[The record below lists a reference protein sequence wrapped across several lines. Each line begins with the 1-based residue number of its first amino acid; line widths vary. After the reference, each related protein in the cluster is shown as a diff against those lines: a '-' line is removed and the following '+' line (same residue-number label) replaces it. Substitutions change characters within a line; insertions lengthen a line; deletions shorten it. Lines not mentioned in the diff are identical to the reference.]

1 MIIENENH
9 SQVGV
14 HMKFKKQSLAVLI
27 QCLCIGGVYAQLTPN
42 VAASTK
48 TSSEKYYQITGN
60 QLGYVLSTF
69 AAQSGVV
76 LSYDANMLKGLKSKG
91 ITGYYSVKN
100 GFDYLL
106 AEQPYQVEKQ
116 GATYHLM
123 PKSTAA
129 KRAINH
135 SQSIKNQQMALDS
148 SDTDYVK
155 LAQIKVNA
163 ELYQDKVNTT
173 QLNREQISRFRGTGN
188 GDVFSDMAGVQ
199 SNSLRNE
206 AGAIDIGIR
215 GMQGEGRVPIVID
228 GSLQS
233 SHTFRGYQGESDRTY
248 IDMDLISQIEVEKG
262 ASRAKFS
269 VGGIGGIVKMRTL
282 NTDDILLPDRQSG
295 VMLKGSFY
303 NNNKTPHISDNE
315 REQMSYLLR
324 NKLSSNNF
332 QNGAGTIAAGYRN
345 EIFDLVAAYSKREV
359 GNYFAGKHGIEYYLD
374 RDIVDVGPGQE
385 VVNTS
390 YKSDSGIIKAGINI
404 TDEHRVEVNMRRH
417 MQKAGEVM
425 AVYWNRSQVIDPNS
439 PPWGYIDGEYVLPQY
454 IEGAYKMP
462 QWSLGTAA
470 INAFSGSYTYKPKH
484 NNWIDL
490 ELGIWHTNAKYRQHN
505 GMLGMLSASYGDQYW
520 GSYQDYRSGIN
531 LENTSKIDALTLN
544 YGLTYDEQRMK
555 PQNLIERE
563 TARNGLRQESSIFLN
578 GDYLFKNYTLSLGSK
593 WHKAKVKDYGDQ
605 HRAMTPVAN
614 SDLTDKG
621 YALREFD
628 GKIDWMAQLN
638 YQFMNGIDIYGKLSN
653 TYRSPSLFEST
664 VSNQTFSYDPD
675 LPIHSENA
683 RLAEFGLIGKRDNLW
698 AENDQLKFNINYFH
712 NQTRD
717 FLTQGVQNKDIPNQI
732 TPDFILPYT
741 SSYTF
746 INYKEVVLKGLEFN
760 LAYQHPSFFTSF
772 NGTLYQAPKVCPAS
786 KNDCN
791 EVGDSWSLI
800 STRLPPRKI
809 FNITVG
815 KHLLEDKLIIGARA
829 KYHSEKKNPKGWLA
843 GTGVSGRAVTEIS
856 SETIVDLFASYKLNP
871 NLNLSFN
878 VDNLTNRY
886 NFDPGTVIGMPI
898 PGRTIKV
905 GFEAKF

>member
-1 MIIENENH
+1 
-9 SQVGV
+9 
-14 HMKFKKQSLAVLI
+14 MKFKKQTLAVLI
-27 QCLCIGGVYAQLTPN
+27 QCLCISGIYAKATSN
-42 VAASTK
+42 ISTSTK
-48 TSSEKYYQITGN
+48 SASEKYYQISGN
-60 QLGYVLSTF
+60 HLGYVLSTF

-76 LSYDANMLKGLKSKG
+76 LSYDANMIKGLKSKG
-91 ITGYYSVKN
+91 INGYYSVKD
-100 GFDYLL
+100 GFDFLL
-106 AEQPYQVEKQ
+106 SEQPYQVEKQ
-116 GATYHLM
+116 GTTYLLM
-123 PKSTAA
+123 PKSATVSRTID
-129 KRAINH
+129 K
-135 SQSIKNQQMALDS
+135 SKTVKNQNVTLQQ
-148 SDTDYVK
+148 SDIDYVTFP
-155 LAQIKVNA
+155 QIKVHA
-163 ELYQDKVNTT
+163 ELHPDKVNTT

-188 GDVFSDMAGVQ
+188 GDVFSDLAGVQ
-199 SNSLRNE
+199 TNSLRNE

-282 NTDDILLPDRQSG
+282 NADDILLPERQSG

-303 NNNKTPHISDNE
+303 NNNKSPNTSDNE
-315 REQMSYLLR
+315 KEQMSYLLR

-332 QNGAGTIAAGYRN
+332 QNGSGTIAAAYRN

-359 GNYFAGKHGIEYYLD
+359 GNYFAGKHGIDYYEA
-374 RDIVDVGPGQE
+374 RDSVDVGPGQE

-425 AVYWNRSQVIDPNS
+425 AFYWSRSQVIDPNS
-439 PPWGYIDGEYVLPQY
+439 PPWGYIDGKYVLPQY
-454 IEGAYKMP
+454 IEGAYQMP

-470 INAFSGSYTYKPKH
+470 INAFSGSYTYKPKD
-484 NNWIDL
+484 NKWFDL
-490 ELGIWHTNAKYRQHN
+490 ELGLWHTNAKYRQHN
-505 GMLGMLSASYGDQYW
+505 GMLGMLNASYGDQYW
-520 GSYQDYRSGIN
+520 GSFQDDRSGIN
-531 LENTSKIDALTLN
+531 LENTSKIDSLTLN

-578 GDYLFKNYTLSLGSK
+578 GDYVLNNYTLSLGSK

-605 HRAMTPVAN
+605 YRAMTPVAN
-614 SDLTDKG
+614 PDLNDKG
-621 YALREFD
+621 YALRKYDAE
-628 GKIDWMAQLN
+628 IDWMAQLN
-638 YQFMNGIDIYGKLSN
+638 YQFVNGIDVYGKLSN

-664 VSNQTFSYDPD
+664 VSKQTFSYDPD
-675 LPIHSENA
+675 LPITSENS
-683 RLAEFGLIGKRDNLW
+683 RLVEFGFIGKRDHVL
-698 AENDQLKFNINYFH
+698 AENDHLKFNLNYFR
-712 NQTRD
+712 NQTND
-717 FLTQGVQNKDIPNQI
+717 YLTQGVQRKDIPNQI
-732 TPDFILPYT
+732 TPDYILPYT
-741 SSYTF
+741 TSYTF
-746 INYKEVVLKGLEFN
+746 LNYKEVVLKGVEFD
-760 LAYQHPSFFTSF
+760 LAYTHPSFFVNL

-786 KNDCN
+786 QSDCN

-815 KHLLEDKLIIGARA
+815 KNFLEDKLMLGARA